1 MRKLAA
7 ISPAVLAAVLSGAG
21 AVVCPSF
28 GQTTSAPSGAK
39 AWVGA
44 QDAPTHGTT
53 YPATQP
59 GVTTMPADAKID
71 WPLLHK
77 RYPAGDSKDYKL
89 PEDYRRVEYP
99 SDADDSNQGAEFY
112 RPAEANSPVPLLVI
126 LHPWSSD
133 RDTHHR
139 QCVQWCIDK
148 GWAAIAPDFRGAN
161 SRPAACGSELVVRDI
176 TSAVR
181 WARAQAPIDANRIYL
196 IGTSGGGMAALL
208 LAGRA
213 PETWAGVSAWAGI
226 SDLAA
231 WHREQSAA
239 DKPPGNY
246 ARSIEECCGGP
257 PGASKAVDEE
267 YRKRS
272 PITWL
277 PRAKGLAMDINAGL
291 RDGHDGSVPISHS
304 ILAFNA
310 LADEVDRLA
319 ADDIRRMTEKAE
331 IPEKLRSAI
340 DDSSYGR
347 KKALFRKT
355 SGKARVTIFDGGHE
369 LVAVAALTWL
379 ERQRK

>member
-1 MRKLAA
+1 MR
-7 ISPAVLAAVLSGAG
+7 
-21 AVVCPSF
+21 
-28 GQTTSAPSGAK
+28 
-39 AWVGA
+39 
-44 QDAPTHGTT
+44 
-53 YPATQP
+53 
-59 GVTTMPADAKID
+59 
-71 WPLLHK
+71 
-77 RYPAGDSKDYKL
+77 
-89 PEDYRRVEYP
+89 
-99 SDADDSNQGAEFY
+99 
-112 RPAEANSPVPLLVI
+112 
-126 LHPWSSD
+126 
-133 RDTHHR
+133 
-139 QCVQWCIDK
+139 
-148 GWAAIAPDFRGAN
+148 
-161 SRPAACGSELVVRDI
+161 LVVRDI

-369 LVAVAALTWL
+369 LVAVAAQPWHPSGFPGTSRPAGRPRSLAWPQKPAGRPGTITVMVRPGMDELTL
-379 ERQRK
+379 EAGSRLD